1 MLPVGIQ
8 SLGEIRR
15 MGCYYV
21 DKTAHVLRLAR
32 EGKYHFLSRPRRF
45 GKSLLIDTLKELFE
59 GNGELFRGLAIHGE
73 WDWAVK
79 NPVMRISF
87 GSGNFLDPS
96 WLAESVAMQ
105 LDVIGENT
113 GIGPRYSAAPA
124 RFAHLIR
131 ALHQATGERVVV
143 LVDEYDKPILD
154 ALSDS
159 KAAGANRDFLRGFY
173 GVIKDCDEHIR
184 FCFLTGVSKLLKAG
198 LFSGLNNLRDITL
211 SPAYGTICGYKDDDL
226 DTVFAPELEGLDR
239 DEIRRW
245 YNGYNWLGE
254 GKVYNPFDILLLFR
268 RREFG
273 NHWFDTGTPTFL
285 TDLLARRR
293 MAPPALEGL
302 VADDALLSAF
312 DVDRIE
318 PEALL
323 FQTGY
328 LTIAEEVRQGG
339 EPVYRLGHPNHEVRC
354 SLNRWLLRG
363 MVPDAGRG
371 EADQVR
377 LHALTRADD
386 LEGVRGLFEAFF
398 AGIPY
403 EWYRRNDLVHYEGY
417 WAALMYSH
425 FAAAGLDVR
434 VEGMTPHGRLDMAVV
449 CPGHVHLYEFKVVN
463 GKPEDRALEQ
473 MRERGYA
480 DKYRGPGR
488 TDPAGRRRVR
498 RDGTQHHRL
507 LGRDGL
513 SGGISDRAVCAAVP
527 PPRPI
532 LTDPTYGS
540 RDLPQR
546 SPNNGNCPPVHR
558 IPTGGRT
565 CGTRNARPT
574 RPGMAI
580 ETFDAHLHGQ
590 TPVPDRHHLFEP
602 EVPAQLVLGRQ
613 RFGGRCASPVGGL
626 VSTGGHPLMWAE
638 AVCQCGGAETGDRGP
653 HRYRQ

>member
-1 MLPVGIQ
+1 MWAEAVCQCGGAETGDRGRTVTGSDGRLGMRGRISRPDGTLGMPVPRPRTAGERTPRGSPLHRLPGSPFDPERPGPYFVRMERRRLPVGIQ
-8 SLGEIRR
+8 TLGNIRAR
-15 MGCYYV
+15 NCYYV
-21 DKTAHVLRLAR
+21 DKTPHVLRLVE
-32 EGKYHFLSRPRRF
+32 EGTHYFLSRPRRF

-79 NPVMRISF
+79 NPVVRISF

-131 ALHQATGERVVV
+131 ALHQDTGERVVV

-154 ALSDS
+154 ALADS
-159 KAAGANRDFLRGFY
+159 KTAGANRDFLRGFY
-173 GVIKDCDEHIR
+173 GVIKDCDADIR
-184 FCFLTGVSKLLKAG
+184 FCLLTGVSKFSKAG
-198 LFSGLNNLRDITL
+198 LFSGLNNLVDITL
-211 SPAYGTICGYKDDDL
+211 DPAYGTICGYTDEDL

-245 YNGYNWLGE
+245 YNGYSWLGE
-254 GKVYNPFDILLLFR
+254 EKVYNPFDILLLFR
-268 RREFG
+268 RGRFG

-293 MAPPALEGL
+293 IAPPALEGL
-302 VADDALLSAF
+302 VAGDALLSAF
-312 DVDRIE
+312 DIDAMSI
-318 PEALL
+318 EALL
-323 FQTGY
+323 FQSGY
-328 LTIAEEVRQGG
+328 LTIAGEERRGA
-339 EPVYRLGHPNHEVRC
+339 EPVYRLGYPNHEVRC

-377 LHALTRADD
+377 LHALAQADD

-434 VEGMTPHGRLDMAVV
+434 VEEMTSHGRLDMAVV

-473 MRERGYA
+473 MRKRGYA
-480 DKYRGPGR
+480 DRY
-488 TDPAGRRRVR
+488 
-498 RDGTQHHRL
+498 
-507 LGRDGL
+507 
-513 SGGISDRAVCAAVP
+513 
-527 PPRPI
+527 
-532 LTDPTYGS
+532 
-540 RDLPQR
+540 RDL
-546 SPNNGNCPPVHR
+546 G
-558 IPTGGRT
+558 
-565 CGTRNARPT
+565 
-574 RPGMAI
+574 
-580 ETFDAHLHGQ
+580 
-590 TPVPDRHHLFEP
+590 VPIR
-602 EVPAQLVLGRQ
+602 LVGVE
-613 RFGGRCASPVGGL
+613 FGGTERNITAFSV
-626 VSTGGHPLMWAE
+626 
-638 AVCQCGGAETGDRGP
+638 ETA
-653 HRYRQ
+653 